1 MKHHKRDSKKPS
13 MRFTNMSY
21 EPKGFS
27 YEVFN
32 CETLLVLFDFF
43 LQHSHVIQE
52 AKIRDLDKMCEP
64 T

>member
-32 CETLLVLFDFF
+32 CETILVLFEFVFATLTCNCF
-43 LQHSHVIQE
+43 LGM
-52 AKIRDLDKMCEP
+52 K
-64 T
+64 TW

>member
-1 MKHHKRDSKKPS
+1 MEHYKRGSKKPS

-32 CETLLVLFDFF
+32 CETISVLFEIF
-43 LQHSHVIQE
+43 LQHSHVIGF
-52 AKIRDLDKMCEP
+52 
-64 T
+64 

>member
-1 MKHHKRDSKKPS
+1 MKHYKRGSKKPS

-32 CETLLVLFDFF
+32 CETILV
-43 LQHSHVIQE
+43 
-52 AKIRDLDKMCEP
+52 
-64 T
+64 